1 MKSYVATPVL
11 FALFDVADYRR
22 SGAGGLRLIH
32 TWSAARQ
39 ITRHRYCYEEEGT
52 SSNYCRLDF
61 EGARLRSD
69 GWSRFKPYTSMR
81 FNPDYSRVVIVT
93 RFNVETPG
101 EQAAVLYVN
110 YRTVGYYDE
119 LVGYTASA
127 TSERVEFQVA
137 EHNDE
142 VLVAEVTPGIPHVS
156 PRAAI
161 AWMNLRLAD
170 PKTSDVERAH
180 MKDALEQLNKLLP
193 QVRPA
198 TPPPGM

>member
-1 MKSYVATPVL
+1 MLLTTAAVAQAGSGSFTPGVPLDKSRDIDIVTKKRVL
-11 FALFDVADYRR
+11 L
-22 SGAGGLRLIH
+22 
-32 TWSAARQ
+32 
-39 ITRHRYCYEEEGT
+39 
-52 SSNYCRLDF
+52 SNYCRLDF

-193 QVRPA
+193 QVARLRRLRECKRRQDQS
-198 TPPPGM
+198 

>member
-1 MKSYVATPVL
+1 MLRRLFCSLFLIFLATAAVAQLIPGGVPLDRSRNIDIVTKKRVL
-11 FALFDVADYRR
+11 L
-22 SGAGGLRLIH
+22 
-32 TWSAARQ
+32 
-39 ITRHRYCYEEEGT
+39 
-52 SSNYCRLDF
+52 SNYCRLDF
-61 EGARLRSD
+61 EGARLRPD

-81 FNPDYSRVVIVT
+81 ANPDYSRVVIVT
-93 RFNVETPG
+93 RFDVETPE
-101 EQAAVLYVN
+101 EQAAALYVN

-119 LVGYTASA
+119 LAGYTASA

-142 VLVAEVTPGIPHVS
+142 VMVAEVTPEMPHVS

-161 AWMNLRLAD
+161 AWINLRLAD
-170 PKTSDVERAH
+170 PKTSDSERAH

-198 TPPPGM
+198 TPPPGA